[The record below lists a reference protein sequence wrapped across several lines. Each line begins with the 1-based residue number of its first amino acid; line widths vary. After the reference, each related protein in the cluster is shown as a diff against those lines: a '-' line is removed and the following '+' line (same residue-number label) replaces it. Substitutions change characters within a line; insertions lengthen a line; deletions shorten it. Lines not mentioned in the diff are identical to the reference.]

1 MFRTLEGT
9 FLDRRGR
16 ARFIAHNF
24 ADHLRGRVLDVG
36 CGDALLREHVT
47 DYVGC
52 DIAGKPDV
60 RLNLDHAFLPFRD
73 GSFQTAVCTDV
84 LEHVEPM
91 RQVFGELF
99 RVAQRSVIISLP
111 NVYALGYRIKFA
123 RGRVISKE
131 YSLEP
136 RNRHRWLPN
145 FDETCAVIRR
155 WLPAGWE
162 IAAEFAY
169 YPQAWWRRGP
179 LYAAWAH
186 KDPNLFATS
195 YWGLFVRRPGETPR

>member
-1 MFRTLEGT
+1 MFETLEGT

-24 ADHLRGRVLDVG
+24 AEHLQGRVLDVG
-36 CGDALLREHVT
+36 CGDALLREHVA

-52 DIAGKPDV
+52 DIAGRPDV
-60 RLNLDHAFLPFRD
+60 RLDLDWAGLPFGD
-73 GSFQTAVCTDV
+73 GAFDTAVCTDV

-99 RVAQRSVIISLP
+99 RVAQHSVIISLP

-123 RGRVISKE
+123 QGRVISKE

-136 RNRHRWLPN
+136 RNRHRWLPS
-145 FDETCAVIRR
+145 FSETVVVMRK

-162 IAAEFAY
+162 IAAEYAY
-169 YPQAWWRRGP
+169 DPQAWWRRGP
-179 LYAAWAH
+179 VYTAWAQ
-186 KDPNLFATS
+186 KAPNLFATT
-195 YWGLFVRRPGETPR
+195 YWARFART